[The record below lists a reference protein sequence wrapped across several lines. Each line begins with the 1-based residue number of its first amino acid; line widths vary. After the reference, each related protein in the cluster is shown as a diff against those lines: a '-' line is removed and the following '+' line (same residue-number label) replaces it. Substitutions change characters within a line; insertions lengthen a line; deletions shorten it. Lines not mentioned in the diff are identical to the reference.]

1 MTPLDKSELIALRG
15 HREFLCDC
23 RDKLQAVY
31 DRLGRVAPSDGDED
45 GLAAPLRLACIQL
58 NYVMDVLHN
67 TAGAV
72 QSQITRGRK

>member
-31 DRLGRVAPSDGDED
+31 ERLGRVAPSDGDEE
-45 GLAAPLRLACIQL
+45 PLRLACIQL
-58 NYVMDVLHN
+58 NYVIDVLHN

-72 QSQITRGRK
+72 QSQIARGKK